1 MIKLEFEGTHYE
13 IGYNWGRNL
22 KLHGINVLAG
32 VPFPITKKKIAF
44 AEECLPHYQKY
55 FPEVLEEIKGI
66 AHGQEV
72 EFNQLTTVLFNMYCL
87 TPSTN
92 CSCFVSKSTD
102 GVLLGRNS
110 DFLTA
115 IEELYLNT
123 IYRFESDSY
132 SFNGNTTAFVEMEDG
147 INQHGLA
154 VGLTSVGS
162 KNIQAG
168 INAGFL
174 VRLFLEKCATVDQC
188 LKLLDILPIASGQTL
203 VIGDRS
209 GDAVMV
215 ECNSQF
221 ISSIRLS
228 ENTTAAYSVNEFNT
242 PELKEYHDLP
252 RDTWHASERY
262 ETLKNY
268 FANRNS
274 IALEDAMSLLRGDE
288 GFICQYDRRTGK
300 DTMWSVVYDLNSSRV
315 YRAEGNPSR
324 VAFQL
329 DSRQL

>member
-1 MIKLEFEGTHYE
+1 MIRLEFDGTHYE

-22 KLHGINVLAG
+22 KLHGVNVLAG
-32 VPFPITKKKIAF
+32 VPFPITKKKIEF
-44 AEECLPHYQKY
+44 AEACLPHYQKY
-55 FPEVLEEIKGI
+55 FPEVLEEIEEI
-66 AHGQEV
+66 ANGQEV
-72 EFNQLTTVLFNMYCL
+72 EFNQLITVLFNMYCL

-92 CSCFVSKSTD
+92 CSCFVAKSRD
-102 GVLLGRNS
+102 GIILGRNS
-110 DFLTA
+110 DFLTM

-123 IYRFESDSY
+123 IYRFDNDSY
-132 SFNGNTTAFVEMEDG
+132 NFNGNTTAFVEMEDG

-162 KNIQAG
+162 KHIRAG

-174 VRLFLEKCATVDQC
+174 VRLFLEKCTTVEQC
-188 LKLLDILPIASGQTL
+188 LELLSTLPIASGQTL

-221 ISSIRLS
+221 TSTVRLS
-228 ENTTAAYSVNEFNT
+228 ENIVAAYSVNEFNT
-242 PELKEYHDLP
+242 SEMKKYHDLP
-252 RDTWHASERY
+252 KDTWQASERY

-268 FANRNS
+268 FANKS
-274 IALEDAMSLLRGDE
+274 VITLEDAMSLLRGNE

-300 DTMWSVVYDLNSSRV
+300 DTMWSVVYELNTSKV

-324 VAFQL
+324 TDFKL
-329 DSRQL
+329 DSRRL